1 MPKPYRVLFLSA
13 SVGSGHLR
21 AAEALEAAFVQTYG
35 KRLRAKI
42 IDAFGYT
49 SPLLSKMVVNTYMEM
64 IKLTPSVY
72 RYLYKRAERSNSMTE
87 FSSLLNKIMS
97 TRLKRLIIDFRP
109 DVVICTHVFPCAVM
123 SVLKKKTRLR
133 VPVVG
138 VITDFTVHNFWVYP
152 NVDLYTVANEELKR
166 ELLIKGIDEE
176 KIAVTG
182 IPIHPKFA
190 EKNNKM
196 LIYSHLK
203 LAPKLPVLT
212 VMGGGF
218 GFGPL
223 VQIVKE
229 LNKLDLPVQI
239 VVIVGKNKMLLRKI
253 AELRTEFRFPLTV
266 LGYIN
271 NVHEIM
277 EVSDLLITKPG
288 GLTTSEAL
296 SKGLPIVIMNPIP
309 GQEEK
314 NTDFLLRSK
323 AAVKV
328 KNVKSLN
335 LEIKKMLI
343 QPGLLQR
350 MKAETQKIAYPDS
363 ASLVVSL
370 IEQLYF
376 PLGGR
381 EDKIVD

>member
-21 AAEALEAAFVQTYG
+21 AAEALEAAFARSYG
-35 KRLRAKI
+35 KRLRSKI

-72 RYLYKRAERSNSMTE
+72 RYLYKKAERSNSMTE

-97 TRLKRLIIDFRP
+97 TKLKRLIIDFRP

-133 VPVVG
+133 VPVIG
-138 VITDFTVHNFWVYP
+138 IITDFTVHNFWVYP
-152 NVDLYTVANEELKR
+152 NVDLYTVANEELKK

-190 EKNNKM
+190 EKSNKM
-196 LIYSHLK
+196 LIYSQLK
-203 LAPKLPVLT
+203 LNPKLPVLT

-239 VVIVGKNKMLLRKI
+239 VVIAGKNKMLLKKI
-253 AELRTEFRFPLTV
+253 AELKAEFRFPLTV

-288 GLTTSEAL
+288 GLTASEAL

-328 KNVKSLN
+328 RNIRSLSP
-335 LEIKKMLI
+335 EIKRMLV
-343 QPGLLQR
+343 QPGLLQQ
-350 MKAETQKIAYPDS
+350 MKEEAQKIAYPAS
-363 ASLVVSL
+363 ASLVVNL

-376 PLGGR
+376 PLAGR